1 LSAAEHFDYG
11 SGAPVNVVEPD
22 DIIFT
27 EIAAGLHLDQFERNL
42 SQICQPMDSA
52 DWNVGRLVLVHSLL
66 FLADRYRSGAAYNH
80 PMLGAMQVSLQ

>member
-27 EIAAGLHLDQFERNL
+27 EKAAGLHLD
-42 SQICQPMDSA
+42 PSA
-52 DWNVGRLVLVHSLL
+52 VHKVDPLTRQVGKE
-66 FLADRYRSGAAYNH
+66 
-80 PMLGAMQVSLQ
+80 Q